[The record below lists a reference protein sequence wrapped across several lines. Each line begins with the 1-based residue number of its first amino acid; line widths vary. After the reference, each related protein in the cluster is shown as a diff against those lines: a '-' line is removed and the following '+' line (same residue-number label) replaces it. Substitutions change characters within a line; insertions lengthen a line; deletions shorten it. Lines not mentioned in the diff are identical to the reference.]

1 MLNEILL
8 LLFFLLGSAVYSGLE
23 TGIISINKL
32 RLQHLLQGKNRS
44 AQIIERF
51 LDNPEHM
58 LGTTLVGTN
67 ICNVAFSVFSASLAD
82 QYAGRWASLASLV
95 IVTPLVLIFGE
106 YLPKAFFQ
114 SKPENR
120 TLKFAPVMFVSGIV
134 FWPISKSVAHI
145 ARLLVPS
152 PKGGDDESHHL

>member
-67 ICNVAFSVFSASLAD
+67 ICNVAFSAINTRD
-82 QYAGRWASLASLV
+82 AG
-95 IVTPLVLIFGE
+95 P
-106 YLPKAFFQ
+106 
-114 SKPENR
+114 
-120 TLKFAPVMFVSGIV
+120 
-134 FWPISKSVAHI
+134 
-145 ARLLVPS
+145 PS
-152 PKGGDDESHHL
+152 PRSL